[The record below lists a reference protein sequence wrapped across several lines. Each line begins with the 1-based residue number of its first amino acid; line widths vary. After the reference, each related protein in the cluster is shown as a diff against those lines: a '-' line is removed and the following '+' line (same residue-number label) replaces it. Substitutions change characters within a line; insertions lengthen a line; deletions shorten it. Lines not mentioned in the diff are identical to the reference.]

1 MINSINGIE
10 FLNKLSGVFTEKIPS
25 EKAIDIVNEL
35 FQNYLKLDKT
45 EFIIW
50 DNSNMLL
57 RNFSDKQEGSIDI
70 SNGINFVYDALVSSN
85 GSKFYFNDS
94 EFDCSVRE
102 EEQYHI
108 SALKSDENNIIFP
121 LVSNGQVFGLIN
133 MQSSKN
139 AFTKE
144 FFTILNIASKLI
156 SGGIANYI
164 LNEQME
170 MSLNFYRAMKD
181 IAKIIESQYELSYII
196 PLIGE
201 MIDRFMSR
209 HLIYIFI
216 YTEDKYTLVWPK
228 ACKDENIFNLLKR
241 ADASSGYLI
250 SENKKSGVFPLIN
263 EDKIL
268 GAIAVS
274 GCFDKLMPKEIDY
287 LEQLARQAGLTIQRA
302 NMYADVLKYASLDA
316 LTGLNNRRQFEIRI
330 KQEVSNSRRNN
341 LPLCCI
347 MLDADYFK
355 KVNDTYGHSAGDCV
369 LKKTAE
375 IIMREKREYDF
386 ACRFGGEE
394 FFIILPQTKPEEALK
409 AAERLRR
416 AVEEEQIDIKEARA
430 GADYIS
436 ITASFGICAFE
447 ENDDA
452 ETLIQ
457 KADKALYKAKNAGR
471 NRTELYKNGVSED
484 KE

>member
-1 MINSINGIE
+1 MYAAGLMTMPSYTPIAFCI
-10 FLNKLSGVFTEKIPS
+10 LST
-25 EKAIDIVNEL
+25 
-35 FQNYLKLDKT
+35 
-45 EFIIW
+45 
-50 DNSNMLL
+50 
-57 RNFSDKQEGSIDI
+57 
-70 SNGINFVYDALVSSN
+70 SSP
-85 GSKFYFNDS
+85 S
-94 EFDCSVRE
+94 EFDCSIKE
-102 EEQYHI
+102 EEQYQI
-108 SALKSDENNIIFP
+108 AALKSDENNIIFP

-133 MQSSKN
+133 MQSGEN
-139 AFTKE
+139 AFAE
-144 FFTILNIASKLI
+144 DFFIVLNIASKLI

-201 MIDRFMSR
+201 MIDRFTAQ
-209 HLIYIFI
+209 HLIYIFL
-216 YTEDKYTLVWPK
+216 YSDDKYTLVWPK
-228 ACKDENIFNLLKR
+228 ACKDENIFNLLKK

-250 SENKKSGVFPLIN
+250 SESRKSGVFPLVN
-263 EDKIL
+263 EDKII

-274 GCFDKLMPKEIDY
+274 GCFEKLMPKEIDY
-287 LEQLARQAGLTIQRA
+287 LEQLSRQAGLTIQRA
-302 NMYADVLKYASLDA
+302 NMYADILKYASIDA

-416 AVEEEQIDIKEARA
+416 AVEEEKIDIKEAHA

-436 ITASFGICAFE
+436 ITASFGICSFE

-452 ETLIQ
+452 EALIQ
-457 KADKALYKAKNAGR
+457 KADKATRIA
-471 NRTELYKNGVSED
+471 
-484 KE
+484 